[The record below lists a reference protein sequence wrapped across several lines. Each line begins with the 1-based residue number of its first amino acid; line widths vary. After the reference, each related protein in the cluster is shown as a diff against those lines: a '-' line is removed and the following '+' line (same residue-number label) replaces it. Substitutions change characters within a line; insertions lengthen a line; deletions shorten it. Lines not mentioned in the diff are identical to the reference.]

1 MDRLESILVSFFKN
15 IYPFITKIRV
25 DTDTYGDETEYTL
38 TLFCDGKKI
47 QNYLPLSK
55 NFIDGTGK
63 LKKDLLDR
71 PFNDFTMITTNNTSD
86 VNKSKSLESSLKR
99 DFYLARRMSG
109 TQFKSGPVTLRIV
122 LQ

>member
-1 MDRLESILVSFFKN
+1 MTKLESILVSFFKN
-15 IYPFITKIRV
+15 IYPFVTKLNV
-25 DTDTYGDETEYTL
+25 DKDSDGEDVEYTL

-47 QNYLPLSK
+47 QSYLPVSP

-71 PFNDFTMITTNNTSD
+71 PFNHFVSVTDNSQSNIGRAKTLETN
-86 VNKSKSLESSLKR
+86 LKR
-99 DFYLARRMSG
+99 DFYLARRMAGSD
-109 TQFKSGPVTLRIV
+109 FKSGAVKLRIV